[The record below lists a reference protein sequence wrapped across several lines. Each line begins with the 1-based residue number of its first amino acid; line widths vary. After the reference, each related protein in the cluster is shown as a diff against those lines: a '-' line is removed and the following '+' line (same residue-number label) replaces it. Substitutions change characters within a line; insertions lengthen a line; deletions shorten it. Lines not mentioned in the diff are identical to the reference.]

1 MIYSLQNFSQLPTI
15 TEVLEMARD
24 LMTRVPLRH
33 RMPYDTFVEGDDKF
47 LLNRTASG
55 LFTLK
60 PNITGQT
67 CLFFGDNDF
76 HQNLQAPFNKLA
88 KSDYL
93 IENVLREE
101 FEVTMDS
108 HPLYKLFKE
117 GIPTKNQAIRI
128 INPFGLAMAYD
139 FPTTML
145 PFSSSLEIAAFLA
158 THKINRETGEWQ
170 AIPKTDAQGKINTG
184 VLYVL
189 ALALPFPMMLGL
201 SSIGMQAFKR
211 PGAQKMFGLSIE
223 KGENYNNHRLIY
235 GFQFRQDPSKVSE
248 FDKEFNNGKMLTPDE
263 HIARKAKTIRS
274 SRCVS
279 ENAFRLNCKNNPN
292 ENPVVNKKRIIDSG
306 IQIVN
311 EDIHLFTESEL
322 NEYYN
327 SAEAEWNEMF
337 GHVVAVHPGFDRLLE
352 DLREFPNTEKGKQF
366 FRK

>member
-1 MIYSLQNFSQLPTI
+1 MIYTLQENSQLPTI

-33 RMPYDTFVEGDDKF
+33 RMPYDTLVEGDDKF

-55 LFTLK
+55 LFTFK
-60 PNITGQT
+60 PNITRQT
-67 CLFFGDNDF
+67 CLFYGDNDF
-76 HQNLQAPFNKLA
+76 HKKLQAPFNILEKN
-88 KSDYL
+88 DYL

-101 FEVTMDS
+101 FEITMDS
-108 HPLYKLFKE
+108 HPLYRLFKE
-117 GIPTKNQAIRI
+117 GIPTKHQTIRI
-128 INPFGLAMAYD
+128 INPFGLAMAYG

-145 PFSSSLEIAAFLA
+145 PFSSSLEIAAFFA
-158 THKINRETGEWQ
+158 THRRNEETGEWQ
-170 AIPKTDAQGKINTG
+170 AIPNSDDKGNVNTG

-235 GFQFRQDPSKVSE
+235 GFHFRQDSAKVTE
-248 FDKEFNNGKMLTPDE
+248 LDEKFYNGKVLTPDE
-263 HIARKAKTIRS
+263 YIAKKAETIRS
-274 SRCVS
+274 SRCIS
-279 ENAFRLNCKNNPN
+279 ENAFRLNCKNNPS
-292 ENPVVNKKRIIDSG
+292 ENPILNKKRIIDSG
-306 IQIVN
+306 IQIVK
-311 EDIHLFTESEL
+311 DDLHSFTEREL
-322 NEYYN
+322 SDYYN

-352 DLREFPNTEKGKQF
+352 ELREFPNTEKGKQF